1 MQKLLLSAVILLA
14 SSSLKAQQFY
24 NQTVVGSN
32 GSEQNARVLVLPD
45 ESYLLAITTNG
56 GQTGMKD
63 MPSYGGKDCWILRYD
78 ANDQLMWQKA
88 FGGSADEFAEQ
99 MTLSQDNHVL
109 VLCGSYSGISG
120 NKTVDTVGKSDLWLF
135 KMDFNGNIIWQK
147 GYGTTGYDACRTILA
162 HPDQSI
168 YLGCTFN
175 VADGVF
181 TDTTY
186 GLGDMLLLKLD
197 AQGNKIWDRSYGTTS
212 IDQLEELKLE
222 PYSNK
227 VVVFGNVM
235 EAGTGNMTPTAS
247 VTGTNCWVFKIDTD
261 GDITEQTCFGSGT
274 QYGQIEVAYL
284 TDGTCWV
291 MIETQSDIEGDQT
304 LNHFG
309 SIDTW
314 LVHLDA
320 NLQIIGQKVYGGSGI
335 DSPRNITYDGNILEL
350 EISSLSSI
358 SGNKTES
365 SNGSSDLW
373 YLQLNAID
381 GEILFQKSIGGF
393 LQEFTSVSMRKGTDI
408 RFFIESVSPISGNK
422 EVPNFNTNSDIWC
435 VTMSSTLGANETA
448 KQKFTIGPNPNNG
461 HFTINGQ
468 FSQGDLISIV
478 SAEGRVVQ
486 TIHINE
492 QTEKQFIDLD
502 LNPGIYLLQ
511 ITTAQG
517 NFCEKIYLN

>member
-1 MQKLLLSAVILLA
+1 MQRFILGALFFLALSALN
-14 SSSLKAQQFY
+14 AQQFY
-24 NQTVVGSN
+24 NQTVIGSN

-45 ESYLLAITTNG
+45 ASYLLAITTNG

-88 FGGSADEFAEQ
+88 FGGSADDFAQQ
-99 MTLSQDNHVL
+99 MILSHDDQIL
-109 VLCGSYSGISG
+109 VLCNSSSGISG

-135 KMDFNGNIIWQK
+135 KMDFNGNIIWQN
-147 GYGTTGYDACRTILA
+147 GYGSTGIDACRTILA

-175 VADGVF
+175 VADGAF
-181 TDTTY
+181 TDSSY
-186 GLGDMLLLKLD
+186 GLGDMLVLKLD

-222 PYSNK
+222 PYTNK

-247 VTGTNCWVFKIDTD
+247 VSGTNCWVFKIDAN

-284 TDGTCWV
+284 NDGSCWV
-291 MIETQSDIEGDQT
+291 MVATQSDIEGDQT

-320 NLQIIGQKVYGGSGI
+320 NLQLIGQKVYGGSGI
-335 DSPRNITYDGNILEL
+335 DSPSNIAYDGHILEL
-350 EISSLSSI
+350 EINSLSSI

-373 YLQLNAID
+373 YLQLNAAD
-381 GEILFQKSIGGF
+381 GEILFQKSIGGSQ
-393 LQEFTSVSMRKGTDI
+393 QEFNSVSIRKGTDI
-408 RFFIESVSPISGNK
+408 RFFIESVSPISGDK
-422 EVPNFNTNSDIWC
+422 EVSNFNMNSDIWC
-435 VTMSSTLGANETA
+435 VTMSSTLGLDQSE
-448 KQKFTIGPNPNNG
+448 KQNFTIGPNPNNG
-461 HFTINGQ
+461 QFAINGH
-468 FSQGDLISIV
+468 FSKGTVISIV
-478 SAEGRVVQ
+478 STEGRVVQ

-492 QTEKQFIDLD
+492 QADKQFVDLD
-502 LNPGIYLLQ
+502 LNSGMYLLQ

-517 NFCEKIYLN
+517 NFCERIQLQ

>member
-1 MQKLLLSAVILLA
+1 
-14 SSSLKAQQFY
+14 
-24 NQTVVGSN
+24 
-32 GSEQNARVLVLPD
+32 
-45 ESYLLAITTNG
+45 
-56 GQTGMKD
+56 
-63 MPSYGGKDCWILRYD
+63 
-78 ANDQLMWQKA
+78 
-88 FGGSADEFAEQ
+88 
-99 MTLSQDNHVL
+99 
-109 VLCGSYSGISG
+109 
-120 NKTVDTVGKSDLWLF
+120 
-135 KMDFNGNIIWQK
+135 
-147 GYGTTGYDACRTILA
+147 
-162 HPDQSI
+162 
-168 YLGCTFN
+168 LGCTFN

-247 VTGTNCWVFKIDTD
+247 VTGTNCWVFKIDPD

-435 VTMSSTLGANETA
+435 VTMSSTLGVNETA
-448 KQKFTIGPNPNNG
+448 KQKFKIGPNPNNG

-468 FSQGDLISIV
+468 FSEGDLISIV

-502 LNPGIYLLQ
+502 LNPGSYLLQ
-511 ITTAQG
+511 MTTAQG
-517 NFCEKIYLN
+517 NFCEQIHLE

>member
-1 MQKLLLSAVILLA
+1 MQKLLLSAVILLT
-14 SSSLKAQQFY
+14 SFSLQAQQFY

-147 GYGTTGYDACRTILA
+147 GYGTTGYDACRTILV

-247 VTGTNCWVFKIDTD
+247 VTGTNCWVFKIDPD

-291 MIETQSDIEGDQT
+291 MLETQSDIEGDQT

-365 SNGSSDLW
+365 SNGASDLW

-381 GEILFQKSIGGF
+381 GEILFQKSIGGS

-435 VTMSSTLGANETA
+435 VTMSSTLGVNETA
-448 KQKFTIGPNPNNG
+448 KQKFKIGPNPNNG

-468 FSQGDLISIV
+468 FFQGDLISIV

-511 ITTAQG
+511 MTTAQG
-517 NFCEKIYLN
+517 NYCEKICLE